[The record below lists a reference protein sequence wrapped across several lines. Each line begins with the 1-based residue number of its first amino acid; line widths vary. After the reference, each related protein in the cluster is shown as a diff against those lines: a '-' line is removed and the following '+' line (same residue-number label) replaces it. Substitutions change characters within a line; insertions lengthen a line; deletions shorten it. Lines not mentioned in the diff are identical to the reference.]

1 MEKLN
6 FIVEENISSQN
17 ANRNVIY
24 TRATSTD
31 NGREPRSE
39 LLNVAFFSL
48 LEARTKKHDE
58 ALCIFALSLFFLV
71 FGGRNTKSISSS
83 GNNNGLFK
91 AVNTS
96 EML

>member
-24 TRATSTD
+24 TRATTTD

-58 ALCIFALSLFFLV
+58 ALCIFALSLFFR
-71 FGGRNTKSISSS
+71 FRGEKHEKH
-83 GNNNGLFK
+83 FK
-91 AVNTS
+91 QWQQQRPFQS
-96 EML
+96 CEYK